1 MASSTPKALA
11 TREKILVAADT
22 LFYLHGYNAT
32 GLDRIIREAG
42 ITKGNFYYHFKSK
55 EALALAALER
65 HFESNSIEMTEH
77 AMKHKPSPLKML
89 FAILDLLS
97 HRQTMQYKEG
107 HIRGCYFGNFTLEM
121 STESKAVRSKVQS
134 IFERIREMFS
144 DLLKRATEANEIV
157 PDIHPDETSIMILSL
172 MEGAIL
178 LDKAEQKPMAVAN
191 AVVFIKQY
199 LKA

>member
-1 MASSTPKALA
+1 MISSTPKALA
-11 TREKILVAADT
+11 TREKILEAADS

-65 HFESNSIEMTEH
+65 HFESTSVEITEH
-77 AMKHKPSPLKML
+77 AMKNKQSPLKML
-89 FAILDLLS
+89 FAILDLMA
-97 HRQTMQYKEG
+97 HRQTMQYKDG

-121 STESKAVRSKVQS
+121 STESKAVRNKVQS

-144 DLLKRATEANEIV
+144 DLLKRAAEAHETTSSIN
-157 PDIHPDETSIMILSL
+157 PDETSIMILSL

-191 AVVFIKQY
+191 AIVFIKQH